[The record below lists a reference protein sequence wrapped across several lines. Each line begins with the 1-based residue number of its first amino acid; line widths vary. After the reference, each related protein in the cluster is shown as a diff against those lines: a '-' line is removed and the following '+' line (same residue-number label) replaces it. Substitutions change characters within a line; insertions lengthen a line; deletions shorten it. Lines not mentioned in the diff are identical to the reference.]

1 MTMDKRLQAYLD
13 GELERSALPADLH
26 EEAERWELLDTLTA
40 ELRAE
45 SAPPW
50 LESRIMAGLP
60 GPASLAWW
68 LRAARWL
75 MQPQPV
81 TVRPATLGL
90 AGAAAVLG
98 ILLLNQPEPNLVM
111 PTPVTPT
118 LTVSNPSTPV
128 IYVQFAF
135 VDPEAHSVTVAGD
148 FNDWDAE
155 ATILRDSDGDGVWTG
170 LIALRP
176 GMHKYMFVVN
186 GEQWVTDPEAER
198 YVDDGFGNRNAVIA
212 ITPPGRTT

>member
-1 MTMDKRLQAYLD
+1 MNMDKRLQAYLD
-13 GELERSALPADLH
+13 GELERSALPADLRA
-26 EEAERWELLDTLTA
+26 EAERWDELDALIT

-45 SAPPW
+45 TAPRW
-50 LESRIMAGLP
+50 LETRIMATLP
-60 GPASLAWW
+60 ARVPTSWW
-68 LRAARWL
+68 QRAVHWL

-81 TVRPATLGL
+81 TVRPATIGL
-90 AGAAAVLG
+90 AGAVAMLS
-98 ILLLNQPEPNLVM
+98 ILLLNQPEPTSIM
-111 PTPVTPT
+111 PTPVMPT
-118 LTVSNPSTPV
+118 LTVSSPNTPV

-135 VDPEAHSVTVAGD
+135 AHPEAQSVTVAGD

-155 ATILRDSDGDGVWTG
+155 ATPLRDTDGDGVWTG

-212 ITPPGRTT
+212 ITPPGRTI